1 MGSAMWPTVGNRMA
15 GYLANVAG
23 PVPLVLDLRI
33 AHDRFDSIS
42 DPSTKLTKFDSI
54 VETIIIVPLTLS
66 PLCLLFLERLG
77 D

>member
-1 MGSAMWPTVGNRMA
+1 VS
-15 GYLANVAG
+15 G

-33 AHDRFDSIS
+33 THDRFDSRS